1 MHHRRRRREAH
12 TMAALAGGQA
22 ESEREVSLRLLFDST
37 HDHQRLAEIR
47 RRLTRSMRQRHEHL
61 LVAQRVL
68 AHVVLHDR
76 VAPRVGVL
84 RSQTLKN
91 PLRRV
96 PLFLGLLLVVFQN
109 GVDHAQPRPQLGPLW
124 GLLPP
129 VARRHCV
136 AQHLTHR
143 FACQPKL
150 QRYCTLALAFDSNCP
165 SYPPIEFHLVHPS
178 GVPRS
183 PPLRQEPAKLRS
195 GGLVLPRRLTPLPRR
210 NAVYFCSGAYT
221 ACSTKQAVSHG

>member
-1 MHHRRRRREAH
+1 MPVTRGKMHMNWTRFVP
-12 TMAALAGGQA
+12 AL
-22 ESEREVSLRLLFDST
+22 
-37 HDHQRLAEIR
+37 
-47 RRLTRSMRQRHEHL
+47 
-61 LVAQRVL
+61 
-68 AHVVLHDR
+68 
-76 VAPRVGVL
+76 
-84 RSQTLKN
+84 
-91 PLRRV
+91 
-96 PLFLGLLLVVFQN
+96 
-109 GVDHAQPRPQLGPLW
+109 
-124 GLLPP
+124 
-129 VARRHCV
+129 
-136 AQHLTHR
+136 HR

-221 ACSTKQAVSHG
+221 RRGSKLLMVTVPFAGGSVVYLCIVALLKLTSVSSGSQMDHQGLLGFLCWVRDSASWPIILLSIAVWVAILGAGIWMSYRIARSQWQRDSVAGARSM

>member
-1 MHHRRRRREAH
+1 MF
-12 TMAALAGGQA
+12 
-22 ESEREVSLRLLFDST
+22 SS
-37 HDHQRLAEIR
+37 HDGSGTA
-47 RRLTRSMRQRHEHL
+47 RS
-61 LVAQRVL
+61 
-68 AHVVLHDR
+68 
-76 VAPRVGVL
+76 
-84 RSQTLKN
+84 K
-91 PLRRV
+91 
-96 PLFLGLLLVVFQN
+96 GLLPAAGDLGN
-109 GVDHAQPRPQLGPLW
+109 REKRKDHAQPRPQLGPLR

-136 AQHLTHR
+136 AQHFAHR

-165 SYPPIEFHLVHPS
+165 SSPPIEFHLVHPS

-210 NAVYFCSGAYT
+210 NAVYFCSGAYNLRRKAGQGVSET
-221 ACSTKQAVSHG
+221 ANTPPRTRLL